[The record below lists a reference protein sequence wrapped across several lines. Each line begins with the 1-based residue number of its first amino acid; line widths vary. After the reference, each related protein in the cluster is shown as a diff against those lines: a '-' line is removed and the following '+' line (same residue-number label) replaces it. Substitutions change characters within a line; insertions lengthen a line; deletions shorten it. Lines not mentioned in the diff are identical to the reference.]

1 VLHRGLDGFY
11 EVFPRQSVLFE
22 FPNGEWLG
30 FCATCIYENWIP
42 NPDSEWKKDVIE
54 NGERDYELAAQIGAK
69 NVWVVDE

>member
-1 VLHRGLDGFY
+1 L
-11 EVFPRQSVLFE
+11 
-22 FPNGEWLG
+22 
-30 FCATCIYENWIP
+30 WIP